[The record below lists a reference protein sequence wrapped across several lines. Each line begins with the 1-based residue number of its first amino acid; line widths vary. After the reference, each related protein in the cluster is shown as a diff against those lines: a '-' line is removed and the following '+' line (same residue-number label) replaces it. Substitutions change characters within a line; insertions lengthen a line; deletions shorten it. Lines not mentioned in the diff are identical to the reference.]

1 MSASRAQYAGFAA
14 VRNSVYNL
22 FMRRSSVFAIV
33 IVALGYAGSEAMN
46 NSVER
51 AWERYNKGKL
61 WKHLEAEVR
70 AKQAQEAAAAGAA
83 ATASDSESAQTA
95 D

>member
-1 MSASRAQYAGFAA
+1 
-14 VRNSVYNL
+14 
-22 FMRRSSVFAIV
+22 
-33 IVALGYAGSEAMN
+33 MN

-70 AKQAQEAAAAGAA
+70 AKQAQEAAAAVAA